1 MYEEGEGRVDDDG
14 DGSDDDN
21 EDYGS
26 DHVDTLGNDKWNND
40 NDKWN
45 NFLIR
50 EAINKKK
57 SRFYGHFPYPP

>member
-14 DGSDDDN
+14 DGGDDDD

-45 NFLIR
+45 NKLISKVMMNSKMTNTMTNLN
-50 EAINKKK
+50 I
-57 SRFYGHFPYPP
+57 